1 MEKKKGLSIVGAV
14 IILSISIIFAASI
27 LANAIGDAGYS
38 MYSPLTSHSND
49 YYPAE
54 NFELVVS
61 EGWLYLYETNTG
73 QVWKKPEHSELEWER
88 IKPYYE

>member
-14 IILSISIIFAASI
+14 IILSISIIFAAYM
-27 LANAIGDAGYS
+27 LANAIADASYNMS
-38 MYSPLTSHSND
+38 SQVNSHASD
-49 YYPAE
+49 YYPDE

>member
-14 IILSISIIFAASI
+14 VILSISIIFAASM
-27 LANAIGDAGYS
+27 LSNAIADAGYNMS
-38 MYSPLTSHSND
+38 SQFNSHSGD
-49 YYPAE
+49 YYPVG

-73 QVWKKPEHSELEWER
+73 QVWKKPDNPEGNWESV
-88 IKPYYE
+88 KSYYE